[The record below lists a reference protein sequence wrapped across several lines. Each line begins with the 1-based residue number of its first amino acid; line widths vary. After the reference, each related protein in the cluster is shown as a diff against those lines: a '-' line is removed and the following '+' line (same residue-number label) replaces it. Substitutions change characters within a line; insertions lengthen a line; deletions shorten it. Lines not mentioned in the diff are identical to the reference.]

1 MLSLS
6 FTPLVPWPVLAAF
19 GVLAAILAVLAVL
32 ARGRTALLRAVALGL
47 VLLALANPSL
57 VREDRDPVKDVAA
70 IVVDR
75 SGSQTLGDRPAM
87 TDAVKAELERRFGAL
102 SNIEPRFIEVG
113 DAQGSEGDDGTKL
126 FTALTQALAD
136 VPPERIAGVVMLTDG
151 VVHDIPA
158 SLATLGLK
166 APLHVLVTGRPD
178 ERDRQIK
185 MLEAPASASSAR
197 T

>member
-6 FTPLVPWPVLAAF
+6 FTPLVPWPVLA
-19 GVLAAILAVLAVL
+19 GVSVLAAVLVAVAIL
-32 ARGRTALLRAVALGL
+32 ARGRTALLRALALAL
-47 VLLALANPSL
+47 VIAALANPSL

-75 SGSQTLGDRPAM
+75 SGSQSLGERPAM
-87 TDAVKAELERRFGAL
+87 TDAVKAELERRFGSL
-102 SNIEPRFIEVG
+102 TNIEPRFIEVG
-113 DAQGSEGDDGTKL
+113 DAQGGEGDDGTKL

-136 VPPERIAGVVMLTDG
+136 VPTERVAGVVMLTDG

-158 SLATLGLK
+158 SLETLGFK

-178 ERDRQIK
+178 
-185 MLEAPASASSAR
+185 
-197 T
+197 